1 VLSSSI
7 VVLAM
12 SGGVAAAAADTKSVL
27 VVDKIAEVDFGGILG
42 TRAGAVAV
50 GMTSD
55 CKVWFPAQDALQFA
69 SGGASD
75 GRARQKLAA
84 MIQTDGVP
92 EGFHRGR
99 WKPVNGPREGGGL
112 MRSSLRP
119 RVMCG
124 IRDSSH
130 KHMHT
135 QYTHTYTHTH
145 SHTHTY
151 TQIHTHTHTHTHT
164 RGQILCALS
173 LEISLSLSLW
183 VCRRVSQGAVMP
195 CSQAQTKTRGNPDRG
210 TRVPAVH

>member
-1 VLSSSI
+1 MRASCI
-7 VVLAM
+7 FVLAM
-12 SGGVAAAAADTKSVL
+12 SGTGAAAASVTNS
-27 VVDKIAEVDFGGILG
+27 VWEVDKIAEVDFGGILG

-55 CKVWFPAQDALQFA
+55 CKVLFTAQDALQFA

-92 EGFHRGR
+92 ESFHRGR

-112 MRSSLRP
+112 MRSS

-135 QYTHTYTHTH
+135 QYTHTHTHTH
-145 SHTHTY
+145 SHTHIY
-151 TQIHTHTHTHTHT
+151 TQIHTHTHTVA
-164 RGQILCALS
+164 RSCV
-173 LEISLSLSLW
+173 LSLSKSLYLSLSGCAG
-183 VCRRVSQGAVMP
+183 VCL
-195 CSQAQTKTRGNPDRG
+195 RGR
-210 TRVPAVH
+210 

>member
-1 VLSSSI
+1 VLSASI
-7 VVLAM
+7 FGLAM
-12 SGGVAAAAADTKSVL
+12 SGGVAAAAPDTKSVL
-27 VVDKIAEVDFGGILG
+27 EVVAIAEVDFGGILG

-55 CKVWFPAQDALQFA
+55 CKVWFTAQDALQFA

-112 MRSSLRP
+112 MRSCAAY
-119 RVMCG
+119 VTAVTN
-124 IRDSSH
+124 
-130 KHMHT
+130 MHT
-135 QYTHTYTHTH
+135 QYTHTHTHTH

-151 TQIHTHTHTHTHT
+151 TQIHTHTHTHT
-164 RGQILCALS
+164 RGQILCVCGDELSLS
-173 LEISLSLSLW
+173 LEISLYLSLSGCAG
-183 VCRRVSQGAVMP
+183 VCL
-195 CSQAQTKTRGNPDRG
+195 RGR
-210 TRVPAVH
+210 

>member
-1 VLSSSI
+1 
-7 VVLAM
+7 M
-12 SGGVAAAAADTKSVL
+12 GWFRGH
-27 VVDKIAEVDFGGILG
+27 
-42 TRAGAVAV
+42 AVSV

-55 CKVWFPAQDALQFA
+55 CKVLFTAQDALQFA

-135 QYTHTYTHTH
+135 QYTHTHTHTH

-151 TQIHTHTHTHTHT
+151 TQIHTHTHTHT

-173 LEISLSLSLW
+173 LEISLYLSLSGCAG
-183 VCRRVSQGAVMP
+183 VCL
-195 CSQAQTKTRGNPDRG
+195 RGR
-210 TRVPAVH
+210 

>member
-1 VLSSSI
+1 MLSASI
-7 VVLAM
+7 FGLAM
-12 SGGVAAAAADTKSVL
+12 SGGVAAAAPDTKSVL
-27 VVDKIAEVDFGGILG
+27 EVVAIAEVDFGGILG

-55 CKVWFPAQDALQFA
+55 CKVLFTAQDALQFA

-135 QYTHTYTHTH
+135 QYTHTHTHTH

-151 TQIHTHTHTHTHT
+151 TQIHTHTHTHT

-173 LEISLSLSLW
+173 LEISLYLSLSGCAG
-183 VCRRVSQGAVMP
+183 VCL
-195 CSQAQTKTRGNPDRG
+195 RGR
-210 TRVPAVH
+210 